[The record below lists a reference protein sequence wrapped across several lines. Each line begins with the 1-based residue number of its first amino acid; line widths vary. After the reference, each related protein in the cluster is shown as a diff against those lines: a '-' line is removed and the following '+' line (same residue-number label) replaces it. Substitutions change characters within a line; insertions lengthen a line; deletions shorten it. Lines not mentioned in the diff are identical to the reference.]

1 MGTQEEAGLGLLPHL
16 TRLCFQTDL
25 KLARFNHTGDKN
37 SQRQETPTPR
47 LELGL
52 SSSSKERPQA
62 PSLLSRRTKTC
73 MAPDGS
79 LNQVLPT
86 LSFIL
91 QGLFQHM
98 VLQGDNVSR

>member
-1 MGTQEEAGLGLLPHL
+1 MGTKEEAVLGLFPHL
-16 TRLCFQTDL
+16 TRLCIQTDL

-37 SQRQETPTPR
+37 NQRQETPTPR

-62 PSLLSRRTKTC
+62 PSLLSRRPKTC

-79 LNQVLPT
+79 VNKVLPT
-86 LSFIL
+86 LSFIV